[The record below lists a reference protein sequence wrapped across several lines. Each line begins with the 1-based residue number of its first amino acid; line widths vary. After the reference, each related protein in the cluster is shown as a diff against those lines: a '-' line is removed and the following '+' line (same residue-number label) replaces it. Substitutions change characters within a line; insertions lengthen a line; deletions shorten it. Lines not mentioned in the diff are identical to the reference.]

1 MPIWSAV
8 HNALTSEG
16 IMREFRVTVTHRP
29 GELARVASALARQGV
44 SLKAVAASAHS
55 NQVVLHVVAHDVES
69 ARSALSA
76 ASISCDENEVMVLLL
91 EDKAGE
97 LAKVAER
104 LAEAGVNLDAIYLA
118 GRADDLV
125 EVVVSTDDVK
135 KAKKALADLAL

>member
-1 MPIWSAV
+1 
-8 HNALTSEG
+8 
-16 IMREFRVTVTHRP
+16 MREFRVTVTNRP
-29 GELARVASALARQGV
+29 GELARVATALARQGV

-55 NQVVLHVVAHDVES
+55 NQVILHMVAHDVET
-69 ARSALSA
+69 ARGAFSA
-76 ASISCDENEVMVLLL
+76 AGISCDENEVMMLLL

-97 LAKVAER
+97 LARVAEK

-125 EVVVSTDDVK
+125 EVVLSTDDIK